1 MPFEFFRVFSFNS
14 LHSVDD
20 FSISNENFVNGLLA
34 TSFNAIAIHSVH
46 ARALH
51 KHSCKHPAVSLR
63 KHYHFHVMEK
73 FVVWPFFS
81 FICSGCFFFLLS
93 HLMQLHISY
102 ALCSA
107 ASLAC
112 NFAIRTISLA
122 LVRFR
127 IAQKIILLVPYNSN
141 PIWNLLWLPNF
152 TLNVN
157 ENLSNNEYV
166 WGRCLREG
174 ERKCLCIYKRISLF
188 TLLFSFKVFNFS

>member
-81 FICSGCFFFLLS
+81 FICSGCFFFCWAISCSFIFRMPFALL
-93 HLMQLHISY
+93 L
-102 ALCSA
+102 
-107 ASLAC
+107 
-112 NFAIRTISLA
+112 R
-122 LVRFR
+122 
-127 IAQKIILLVPYNSN
+127 LLV
-141 PIWNLLWLPNF
+141 ILPF
-152 TLNVN
+152 ALYHWHSFASASPKKLFYSCRITQIQ
-157 ENLSNNEYV
+157 Y
-166 WGRCLREG
+166 GIFFDC
-174 ERKCLCIYKRISLF
+174 RISLWM
-188 TLLFSFKVFNFS
+188 